1 MDGGRI
7 KVSTEALLAASEDV
21 SRCVRNMRDAFTG
34 VEKTVGNAAFFWEGS
49 GYTAHAGA
57 IRRRKERIDTALRR
71 FEEHVTDLKTM
82 AGIYAEA
89 EAGAKEV
96 SADLPSDLLV

>member
-1 MDGGRI
+1 MDSGRI

-21 SRCVRNMRDAFTG
+21 SRCVKAMRDAFSG
-34 VEKTVGNAAFFWEGS
+34 MEKTVGNAAFFWEGS

-82 AGIYAEA
+82 AGIYTEAEA
-89 EAGAKEV
+89 EAKAASE
-96 SADLPSDLLV
+96 DLPFDMLV